1 MKIRAPLASLQ
12 TAPFLFSPFPRSS
25 RAARASVT
33 WWLSVLWG
41 RRVGC
46 RPPSPPRRHRDTFS
60 RTKAS
65 PRSPRT
71 RSKWGFTTTE
81 EKALSAPSPPF
92 TPLRKVGHISA
103 ARVQHRSSGDGCGAC
118 GIDGDGCAGAG
129 AAPRW
134 SSPLTA
140 CCLGSDNLFIL
151 NTESYSGRVL
161 VLVSL
166 LRDRPTVPS
175 LEIQS
180 SVVER

>member
-1 MKIRAPLASLQ
+1 MKVRALLAPLQ
-12 TAPFLFSPFPRSS
+12 TASFLFSPFPRSS
-25 RAARASVT
+25 RAARVSVT

-41 RRVGC
+41 RRDGC
-46 RPPSPPRRHRDTFS
+46 RPPSPPRSRRDTFS

-103 ARVQHRSSGDGCGAC
+103 ARVQHRSLGNGCWVC
-118 GIDGDGCAGAG
+118 GIDGDGCAS
-129 AAPRW
+129 AAPRR

-151 NTESYSGRVL
+151 NTESCSGRVL
-161 VLVSL
+161 VLVL
-166 LRDRPTVPS
+166 LLKAPWDGAFTGNS
-175 LEIQS
+175 IL
-180 SVVER
+180 